1 MVSWISL
8 IVVSCTAEA
17 VVKMGGQIFEV
28 SHVDKFPG
36 DKVEVAGG
44 GTARGDHVVYATHT
58 PIHHDLTVH
67 ARQQPFRF
75 YAITLTIPKVG
86 TKHRNTQTHWAPC
99 TVHQSA
105 HTEQQPLCFQPSSRP
120 FLLSLLQ

>member
-1 MVSWISL
+1 MGLLCRPGTQGDHKCKDTAAPRGIIQLTKLS
-8 IVVSCTAEA
+8 SCTTEA

-75 YAITLTIPKVG
+75 YAITLNIPKVG
-86 TKHRNTQTHWAPC
+86 TKHW
-99 TVHQSA
+99 
-105 HTEQQPLCFQPSSRP
+105 
-120 FLLSLLQ
+120 

>member
-1 MVSWISL
+1 
-8 IVVSCTAEA
+8 
-17 VVKMGGQIFEV
+17 MGGEIFEV

-86 TKHRNTQTHWAPC
+86 TEHTNTQCTGHLAPC
-99 TVHQSA
+99 IKVRTQSSS
-105 HTEQQPLCFQPSSRP
+105 PSSLRSSSSP
-120 FLLSLLQ
+120 FCFSLLQSQLPIIAQVCLQIPCA

>member
-1 MVSWISL
+1 
-8 IVVSCTAEA
+8 
-17 VVKMGGQIFEV
+17 MGGQIFEV

-86 TKHRNTQTHWAPC
+86 TR
-99 TVHQSA
+99 
-105 HTEQQPLCFQPSSRP
+105 HTMH
-120 FLLSLLQ
+120 